1 MREIRVM
8 RAREKGTVAIDREPI
23 TIGRAPENRV
33 VLRDNDVS
41 RHHCVIESAGS
52 GCMIR
57 DLGSHYGTRVNG
69 VSITV
74 PTPLR
79 CGDQIGVGPYVL
91 AYVESGAESAIATG
105 IAAPPDA
112 AVAAKTDPDALA
124 RATADRDEAR
134 AELASLRRD
143 LDDARAHIGTLV
155 AERDAQADLARALD
169 ESRSRES
176 DLRRDLDAARERAAR
191 LESAGASLERDVQAL
206 HVRLEEI
213 EHERA
218 DERER
223 LGGAAAAARGE
234 ADRAKRKLAAAGTE
248 LAALRRELQQTRREL
263 KAAAQRV
270 RRTDEQRTALEA
282 QLVAILGQL
291 REEVAELRETA
302 GYVAS
307 ATDAIAALEAL
318 FIEADEEIRR
328 GEGDEIPAPLLARRE
343 AIADRLETAHAA
355 RDDATGLLIEIIA
368 RRGSAVPP

>member
-8 RAREKGTVAIDREPI
+8 RAREKGTVAIDRGPI

-41 RHHCVIESAGS
+41 RHHCVIESAGH
-52 GCMIR
+52 GCIIR

-69 VSITV
+69 VPITE

-105 IAAPPDA
+105 IAD
-112 AVAAKTDPDALA
+112 TDALA
-124 RATADRDEAR
+124 RATAERDEAR
-134 AELASLRRD
+134 AALASSRRD
-143 LDDARAHIGTLV
+143 LDDARAHIDTLV
-155 AERDAQADLARALD
+155 AERDAHAGLARALD
-169 ESRSRES
+169 ETRSRES

-206 HVRLEEI
+206 HVRLEET
-213 EHERA
+213 ERERA
-218 DERER
+218 DEGER

-263 KAAAQRV
+263 KSAAQRV
-270 RRTDEQRTALEA
+270 RRADEQRAALEA
-282 QLVAILGQL
+282 QLAAILGEL
-291 REEVAELRETA
+291 REEMAELRETA
-302 GYVAS
+302 GYVVS
-307 ATDAIAALEAL
+307 ATDAIAALESL

-328 GEGDEIPAPLLARRE
+328 GEGGEISAPLLARRE
-343 AIADRLETAHAA
+343 AIAERLETAHAA
-355 RDDATGLLIEIIA
+355 RDDATGLLIEIIE
-368 RRGSAVPP
+368 RRGSAVPS